1 MNALTIVDWPVLAI
15 FLGGAAIGMLVG
27 YLLGGWRA
35 ESRSQEG
42 AASRGRTRAN
52 EDAARTPR
60 PTWRQSTWRPVVTDG
75 DIARA
80 DGTPRTT
87 RRAGDTAHS
96 DLNAAIWDDGVEGPA
111 ILLIDDRLELLA
123 VHAAYLRK
131 HGYRTLLAED
141 GTTGL
146 AFARAYHPALIVLDH
161 SMPDRT
167 GVEVARELKAD
178 ASTADIPILFM
189 TAHTY
194 GAVGAAAM
202 AAGCAAFLPKPVE
215 PSRLLREIEARTPRH

>member
-15 FLGGAAIGMLVG
+15 FLGGVAIGMLVG

-42 AASRGRTRAN
+42 AAARGRTRAN

-80 DGTPRTT
+80 DGTPRTA
-87 RRAGDTAHS
+87 RRAGDTDRS
-96 DLNAAIWDDGVEGPA
+96 DLSASIWDDGVEGPA

-194 GAVGAAAM
+194 GAVVAAAM

-215 PSRLLREIEARTPRH
+215 PSRLLLEIEARTPRH

>member
-1 MNALTIVDWPVLAI
+1 MNALTMVDWPLLAI

-35 ESRSQEG
+35 ESRLQGG
-42 AASRGRTRAN
+42 AASRGSSRTNDEATRA
-52 EDAARTPR
+52 PR
-60 PTWRQSTWRPVVTDG
+60 QTWRKSTWRPVVTDG
-75 DIARA
+75 DIARS
-80 DGTPRTT
+80 DGTPWAT
-87 RRAGDTAHS
+87 RRAGDTGRS
-96 DLNAAIWDDGVEGPA
+96 DLNASTWDDGVEGPA

-178 ASTADIPILFM
+178 ASTAEIPILFM

>member
-1 MNALTIVDWPVLAI
+1 MISEDTRRLVDRTVRVEDM
-15 FLGGAAIGMLVG
+15 GMP
-27 YLLGGWRA
+27 A
-35 ESRSQEG
+35 PS
-42 AASRGRTRAN
+42 
-52 EDAARTPR
+52 DFP
-60 PTWRQSTWRPVVTDG
+60 PPPDDG
-75 DIARA
+75 DG
-80 DGTPRTT
+80 DGPY
-87 RRAGDTAHS
+87 
-96 DLNAAIWDDGVEGPA
+96 
-111 ILLIDDRLELLA
+111 ILLVDDRLELLA

-141 GTTGL
+141 ASTGL

-178 ASTADIPILFM
+178 ASTADIPILLM
-189 TAHTY
+189 TAHSY

-215 PSRLLREIEARTPRH
+215 PSRLLREIEARTHRH